1 MNALEFLAVGSLAI
15 TTLGVVGS
23 FLTTA
28 PVAECAG
35 EADPSETVTT
45 LDQLAKD
52 LRSLTLR

>member
-1 MNALEFLAVGSLAI
+1 MNALELLAVGSLAI

-28 PVAECAG
+28 HVEERAG
-35 EADPSETVTT
+35 EPNPSETVTT

>member
-28 PVAECAG
+28 PVPECAG
-35 EADPSETVTT
+35 EPDPSETVTT